1 MVRIRFTTHAK
12 IVQAVGMCMILWAS
26 FGSAAQGATITEV
39 LWREDFNY
47 GDDAVWA
54 GDGPWTSITQVPEPW
69 YTTFLNPPYSV
80 PASSLQVGAI
90 ASLSGGNVI
99 LDDAMIGAS
108 VTFPNTAPL
117 DPLKHYKL
125 AMGGSD
131 TSLSVY
137 ARVQGMGSLLVFSW
151 PTQIV
156 STTPFTVEWIPQE
169 IGTDFAGART
179 SPINLS
185 LYFWNKSGATEL
197 DWVEFRAVYEGGLP
211 SIVPAPGAALLA
223 AIGVAAIA
231 RFRRRKTL

>member
-1 MVRIRFTTHAK
+1 MARTRF
-12 IVQAVGMCMILWAS
+12 ILQSVGVGVILLAS
-26 FGSAAQGATITEV
+26 SVPPARGATITDV
-39 LWREDFNY
+39 LWREDFSY
-47 GDDAVWA
+47 SAAAAWA
-54 GDGPWTSITQVPEPW
+54 GDGPWTSITQLPDPW

-80 PASSLQVGAI
+80 PASSMQVAAG

-137 ARVQGMGSLLVFSW
+137 ARVQGMGSLLVFDW

-169 IGTDFAGART
+169 IGTDLAGARMD
-179 SPINLS
+179 PINLS

-197 DWVEFRAVYEGGLP
+197 DWVEFRAVYEGELP

-223 AIGVAAIA
+223 AIGVAALA
-231 RFRRRKTL
+231 RLRKHRAL